1 MAIQSLD
8 VQCGHCHAEEHYK
21 IGHSDNEDR
30 IEKAID
36 SFQGKTQIQIRSI
49 IKKHTINS
57 AEYGF
62 ALFNC
67 PECQTLFNPFS
78 VEIEYDD
85 IMLFKPFH
93 KCGQCNS
100 TLIRATK
107 PVESY
112 VCKHCGEKQLHKK

>member
-8 VQCGHCHAEEHYK
+8 IQCEHCHAEEHYK
-21 IGHSDNEDR
+21 IGHEDSEDS

-36 SFQGKTQIQIRSI
+36 CFQGKTQIQIRSI
-49 IKKHTINS
+49 IRKHTINK

-62 ALFNC
+62 ALFTC
-67 PECQTLFNPFS
+67 PDCHTLFNPYA

-93 KCGQCNS
+93 KCGPCNS
-100 TLIRATK
+100 TLIRATEAI
-107 PVESY
+107 ESY
-112 VCKHCGEKQLHKK
+112 ACKQCGKKQLHQK